1 MIVNSLLIGF
11 CPDFTSGQKIFY
23 NVYRKKKRKIL
34 SGKIFPIKLAVNET
48 ELNPP
53 AGLGRIE

>member
-34 SGKIFPIKLAVNET
+34 SGKIFPIKLAVNW
-48 ELNPP
+48 
-53 AGLGRIE
+53 